1 MAENKEKRSIRY
13 WAEDDRP
20 REKLLSKGKGTLSNA
35 ELIAILIGSGN
46 KEHSAV
52 ELAKQIMN
60 KAGNNLIELSKFTV
74 NDLKKYFNG
83 IGIAKA
89 VSIVAALELGK
100 RRLLEK
106 ALERKKVSSSKDAYE
121 TMVPYLT
128 DMYTEEFRVLLLDM
142 ANKVIAN
149 ISIGQG
155 GFSSS
160 SADPRKIFKTALE
173 HNASAIIL
181 AHNHPSDNKNPSS
194 TDISLTKKL
203 VKAGKYLEIRVLD
216 HIIVVNDGYF
226 SFADEGVLEN

>member
-106 ALERKKVSSSKDAYE
+106 ALDRKKVSSSKDAYE